1 MFTSDQW
8 GDYIIYRFHARQRV
22 FMDGRS
28 DFYGPDIG
36 KLYLRILYGDPKGR
50 EALDRYGVGVVLAVK
65 SWPLAHL
72 LRASEGWRV
81 VDEDDSAVLF
91 ARSGSLPAPDAQP
104 KEMFSARRTMPEE
117 LLRHEYRKSAPATP
131 VAAPAHAA
139 GG

>member
-1 MFTSDQW
+1 
-8 GDYIIYRFHARQRV
+8 
-22 FMDGRS
+22 MDGRS

-81 VDEDDSAVLF
+81 VDEESTPPSCSRVRV
-91 ARSGSLPAPDAQP
+91 RSPAGC
-104 KEMFSARRTMPEE
+104 
-117 LLRHEYRKSAPATP
+117 AT
-131 VAAPAHAA
+131 
-139 GG
+139 